1 MKKAPSYLAVA
12 LIIGVLLAGNLLALF
27 LFREQA
33 KFTAPSLIPTVT
45 AALVTVSGL
54 LAIPL
59 RHKENFL
66 VFRYRR
72 SKLFWIFFSAFAEDD
87 PRTYTEEYERTF
99 RRMLLVFFLPVPFYI
114 PVIFFASGVPQML
127 LTLALLF
134 APQFVFIAWGIR
146 DTLQDVKEA
155 KEEDARLEAERREQ
169 ERREELGHWK

>member
-45 AALVTVSGL
+45 AATVTLWGL
-54 LAIPL
+54 LAILL
-59 RHKENFL
+59 RRKGIFLTFRRRAVFL
-66 VFRYRR
+66 VLLR
-72 SKLFWIFFSAFAEDD
+72 EDD
-87 PRTYTEEYERTF
+87 SRTCTEEYERTF

-114 PVIFFASGVPQML
+114 PVIFLVGGVPQML

-146 DTLQDVKEA
+146 GTLQDVKEA
-155 KEEDARLEAERREQ
+155 KEEDARREAERREQ